1 MEEKA
6 TGIQLL
12 EQKTSEMLLDIKKG
26 KLLQE
31 LPIWGR
37 LLPYRAER
45 LLMILQCNRNGI
57 YCLNTSQMLSQER
70 SS

>member
-37 LLPYRAER
+37 LLLYRAER

-57 YCLNTSQMLSQER
+57 YCLNTSQMLS
-70 SS
+70 